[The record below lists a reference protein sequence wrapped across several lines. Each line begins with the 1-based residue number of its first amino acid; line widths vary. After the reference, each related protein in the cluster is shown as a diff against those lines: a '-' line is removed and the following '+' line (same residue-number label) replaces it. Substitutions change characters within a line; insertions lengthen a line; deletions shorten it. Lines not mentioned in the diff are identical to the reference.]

1 MPNSNIEKKWTYH
14 KPLLHRVLMRIMRV
28 IAGVRLICKSLV
40 VIDDVFSMYNTSD
53 IGDSWYSGSIERSVL
68 ETEFPICCNCC
79 VRNIHRKS
87 KNPCSEAVV
96 NT

>member
-1 MPNSNIEKKWTYH
+1 
-14 KPLLHRVLMRIMRV
+14 MRV

-68 ETEFPICCNCC
+68 ETELSICCNCG
-79 VRNIHRKS
+79 VRNIHRQS
-87 KNPCSEAVV
+87 KNSCSEAIG